1 MGSRILRALGALIGA
16 FAFASLLPPAPAG
29 ASSGDLPPDFNA
41 ELAQQFEAELVA
53 ILSDGGVDIDPAGL
67 DDLIGEPGD
76 FDAAPG
82 EPVLLAAAADAVSLA
97 LGDIGGG
104 GSQLTG
110 PCMGLTMSFD
120 DDGNVID
127 MAADFDAAAPPI
139 DLLEYYESGGTSV
152 KRAFTADN
160 PYSVHVNG
168 FVVYAGIA
176 GDAGNG
182 PRNHTWE
189 ITTFGQAL
197 DEGGDDNPD
206 GENRNA
212 GGISLK
218 DQLPTAAKVNALFR
232 ISADMTAEAGFACAG
247 SGFFETTGG
256 APIAQVAGGVLVLLG
271 GLGAFFN
278 ARPARTWNG

>member
-1 MGSRILRALGALIGA
+1 MRTWLLGTI
-16 FAFASLLPPAPAG
+16 AG
-29 ASSGDLPPDFNA
+29 AALACAGRAGAAQAAEGEDLPPGFDLD
-41 ELAQQFEAELVA
+41 LAVLFEAELVA
-53 ILSDGGVDIDPAGL
+53 ILTDGGVAVDPANL

-82 EPVLLAAAADAVSLA
+82 EPVLLAAAGDAAVLA
-97 LGDIGGG
+97 LSEVGGG
-104 GSQLTG
+104 DSSLTG

-120 DDGNVID
+120 DTGALID
-127 MAADFDAAAPPI
+127 MAADFNEAAPPI
-139 DLLEYYESGGTSV
+139 DLLEYYASGQQNAP
-152 KRAFTADN
+152 RAFTADN
-160 PYSVHVNG
+160 PYMVHVDG

-176 GDAGNG
+176 GPPGGG
-182 PRNHTWE
+182 PRNHVWE

-212 GGISLK
+212 GGISLAE
-218 DQLPTAAKVNALFR
+218 QLPAGAKVSALFK
-232 ISADMTAEAGFACAG
+232 IDGSITADGGFACAG
-247 SGFFETTGG
+247 DGYFETVGG
-256 APIAQVAGGVLVLLG
+256 TPVLQVAGGVLVLLA